1 MVSAQKPQALEEL
14 RRQACLHLPGTRKK
28 KGFDKRMIRF
38 LQKDSRIIKGVFVA
52 IIAVACITMVITL
65 VPGIFSDSTTTGN
78 AYATIKSGGYF
89 GRVFGPSHDI
99 TTPEVQQVAQ
109 RLLQQQ
115 KLPDFALPYM
125 MPRAAQALIQREI
138 LMQEATHMGLR
149 VTDND
154 LRYELQNGPFAAYL
168 FPKGNFIG
176 DDGYANF
183 VQSAFNMSKEDFE
196 KQFKDE
202 IAINRLETLITGG
215 VFVSDKEV
223 RDSYMQQGTKVKFQ
237 YAVLSSED
245 LRKQINPTDA
255 ELQTYFKQN
264 AAKYANAIPEMR
276 KISYIAFTADQVP
289 GGAPQVSDNAV
300 QQYYNAHAKDYSVPE
315 QVKVRHILIKVPAG
329 ADAKADGEARA
340 KAEDVLKQLKAGGNF
355 AALASKYSD
364 DPGSKAQGGELGF
377 IQHGVTVP
385 EFDKAAFSL
394 NPGQTSDLV
403 KTQFGYH
410 IIQTEEKQTAHT
422 KPLAEVK
429 PQIVATL
436 TNDMKAQ
443 QEQTFAN
450 TLASEAKS
458 GLAKAAAAHHLEV
471 VTTDYLPQTGTLPG
485 LTDGSKLMA
494 QAFTAKPNAAPAT
507 ASTGSGYAV
516 FQVLDVQ
523 AAHAPTF
530 DEYKSHL
537 VEDFRDQQLP
547 QLLARKTNELA
558 TQAHA
563 SNNLEAAAKAAGATV
578 KTSDLVGRDAQVPDI
593 GGLAQS
599 APQIFDLS
607 ANQISGPINTGRSGV
622 VVKLLDK
629 QQPSPEDVAKNLDQ
643 TRQALLG
650 ERREEAF
657 AVFVTS
663 LTDKYQKE
671 GRIRM
676 NKKAETGMQQR
687 LPG

>member
-1 MVSAQKPQALEEL
+1 
-14 RRQACLHLPGTRKK
+14 
-28 KGFDKRMIRF
+28 MIRF
-38 LQKDSRIIKGVFVA
+38 LQKDSRIIKGVFIA

-78 AYATIKSGGYF
+78 TYATVKSGGYF

-202 IAINRLETLITGG
+202 IAINRLETTITGG

-237 YAVLSSED
+237 YAVLSTED

-264 AAKYANAIPEMR
+264 AVKYKNAIPEMR

-289 GGAPQVSDNAV
+289 GGAPQVNDNAV
-300 QQYYNAHAKDYSVPE
+300 QQYYNAHQKDYSVPE
-315 QVKVRHILIKVPAG
+315 QAKVRHILIKVPAG

-355 AALASKYSD
+355 AELASKYSD
-364 DPGSKAQGGELGF
+364 DPGSKTQGGELGF

-422 KPLAEVK
+422 KSLAEVK

-436 TNDMKAQ
+436 GTEMKAQ
-443 QEQTFAN
+443 QEQAFAN
-450 TLASEAKS
+450 TLANEAKG
-458 GLAKAAAAHHLEV
+458 GLAKAAAAHHLDV
-471 VTTDYLPQTGTLPG
+471 VTTDYVPQTAVIPG
-485 LTDGSKLMA
+485 LTDGSKLIA
-494 QAFTAKPNAAPAT
+494 QAFSAKPNTAPAT
-507 ASTGSGYAV
+507 AGTGSGYAV
-516 FQVLDVQ
+516 FQVLDVK

-530 DEYKSHL
+530 DEYKAHL
-537 VEDFRDQQLP
+537 IEDFRDQQLP

-563 SNNLEAAAKAAGATV
+563 TNDLEAAAKSAGATV
-578 KTSDLVGRDAQVPDI
+578 KTSDLVGRDAQLPDI
-593 GGLAQS
+593 GPLAQS
-599 APQIFDLS
+599 APQIFDLN
-607 ANQISGPINTGRSGV
+607 ANQISGPINTGRNGV

-629 QQPSPEDVAKNLDQ
+629 QQPSPEDLAKNIDQ
-643 TRQALLG
+643 TRQQLLG

-663 LTDKYQKE
+663 LTDRYQKE

-676 NKKAETGMQQR
+676 NKKAETGTPQR
-687 LPG
+687 IPG